1 MAKER
6 SDLEKAL
13 GKLISSIQKEWGSEL
28 GVTNAASHTEAVM
41 GSVHVLLQAENAHAM
56 EIILSGLTLR
66 QYLGEVWL
74 RAHPSVLPAVERVD
88 SLLLAESLRQ
98 K

>member
-1 MAKER
+1 MAKKR

-13 GKLISSIQKEWGSEL
+13 GRLISSIQKEWGSEL
-28 GVTNAASHTEAVM
+28 GSTVASHTEAVM
-41 GSVHVLLQAENAHAM
+41 GSVHVLLQAENAHAV

-74 RAHPSVLPAVERVD
+74 RAHPNVLPAVERVD